1 MKYIKKSFVIG
12 LIAVSGVALGH
23 SGATGIV
30 KERMDK
36 FKDAKASIKVL
47 KSAIKKKDFATVTKE
62 AESINL
68 WAKEL
73 IASFPIGSNPH
84 PSEALDRIWQEFDQ
98 FENEAKA
105 QIRASEKLM
114 KAAIAQDSKAST
126 AAFKELANTC
136 KSCHNSYRE

>member
-1 MKYIKKSFVIG
+1 MKYIKESFVIG
-12 LIAVSGVALGH
+12 LIAVSGAAWAH

-36 FKDAKASIKVL
+36 FKDAKASIKIL
-47 KSAIKKKDFATVTKE
+47 KSAIEKKDFATITKE

-68 WAKEL
+68 WAKQL
-73 IASFPIGSNPH
+73 TASFPTGSNPH
-84 PSEALDRIWQEFDQ
+84 PSEALNIIWQEFDL
-98 FENEAKA
+98 FENEAEA

-114 KAAIAQDSKAST
+114 KAAMAQDSEATT